1 MFKKTI
7 LFAAA
12 AVMALAMII
21 SGCGMS
27 GKISIV
33 MDTSDEKMAVIEF
46 NNAKEDEFVQGGYLS
61 VVEGEG
67 IEVVSD
73 LNDGGKVLIG
83 FIAVP
88 EDQNID
94 ELPDMDSTK
103 YEMMISGDAT
113 QGATF
118 DPGDYDLKITV
129 QGKATGTLT
138 LRVKPAED
146 IIK

>member
-1 MFKKTI
+1 MFYTSIFGKLQNEKASGVVCRSFMVICPHSPHI
-7 LFAAA
+7 L
-12 AVMALAMII
+12 
-21 SGCGMS
+21 
-27 GKISIV
+27 
-33 MDTSDEKMAVIEF
+33 
-46 NNAKEDEFVQGGYLS
+46 
-61 VVEGEG
+61 
-67 IEVVSD
+67 VSD
-73 LNDGGKVLIG
+73 LNDSGKVLIG

-103 YEMMISGDAT
+103 YKMMISGDAT

>member
-1 MFKKTI
+1 
-7 LFAAA
+7 
-12 AVMALAMII
+12 
-21 SGCGMS
+21 
-27 GKISIV
+27 
-33 MDTSDEKMAVIEF
+33 
-46 NNAKEDEFVQGGYLS
+46 
-61 VVEGEG
+61 
-67 IEVVSD
+67 
-73 LNDGGKVLIG
+73 
-83 FIAVP
+83 
-88 EDQNID
+88 
-94 ELPDMDSTK
+94 MDSTK